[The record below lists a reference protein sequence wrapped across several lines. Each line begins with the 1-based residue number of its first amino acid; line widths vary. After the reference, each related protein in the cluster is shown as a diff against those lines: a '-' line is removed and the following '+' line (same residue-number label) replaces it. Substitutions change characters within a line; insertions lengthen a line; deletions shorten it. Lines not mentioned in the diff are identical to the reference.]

1 MHDSGSEDE
10 TESDEVADDGD
21 PLAREPLAS
30 DLPAPDLSSLTISEQ
45 GSAETHSPPGDL
57 PDHPLFEDP
66 PPEDDGEGEWITPDN
81 VAKVKAREV
90 FSMANGK
97 ATADKHIGVGCM
109 TADYAM
115 QNVLLH
121 MGLNLV
127 SPEGKRIST
136 VKTWVLRCHACY
148 KCVLVG
154 YYCG

>member
-1 MHDSGSEDE
+1 M
-10 TESDEVADDGD
+10 
-21 PLAREPLAS
+21 
-30 DLPAPDLSSLTISEQ
+30 PAPLS
-45 GSAETHSPPGDL
+45 ET
-57 PDHPLFEDP
+57 PDSPLFEDDP
-66 PPEDDGEGEWITPDN
+66 ASEDDGEGEWITPDN

-97 ATADKHIGVGCM
+97 TTAQKHIGVGCM

-127 SPEGKRIST
+127 SPEGKRISM

-148 KCVLVG
+148 KCVHI
-154 YYCG
+154 